1 MKKCLYLLFF
11 FTLIFL
17 YSCTTSIPYPP
28 EEAVS
33 NRDVTDGSIES
44 NISMITES
52 NVEQDISEEQSE
64 IENDLPDQSPYE
76 PSTHREITE
85 LDGKV
90 IATIYSSAFIQQ
102 CKEQRDNGL
111 LPLLSADEANEI
123 IADTIY
129 LFENCDVI
137 QIYTLT
143 GTKNTY
149 RGLPFYQSEEYFSCF
164 GILYDVP
171 SDISFDYRKDL
182 WNAILQRIEVLHAEF
197 YDGFDSG
204 SNFIFTS
211 AQPLKTEDWKTLKTP
226 LTNIYELGGSSQKH
240 RDILKQYSFGAFYF
254 DKNEQ
259 SIKYIPDLAVGDDS
273 LSIYLLSA
281 ETLPKQIGRNK
292 YDSDGNVVIIE
303 LYETETLSVI
313 ARLRFDEKENAD
325 QMKAFETGFQTLA
338 KSFCGGGNQE
348 QRTHYRAIIYL
359 NGFTLY
365 SDRDVAITFCP
376 DGDIDLF
383 NFYDD
388 HAITVPLFNM
398 QKGSSLT
405 ALAAELLTPYILEW
419 EEKQ

>member
-204 SNFIFTS
+204 SNFIF
-211 AQPLKTEDWKTLKTP
+211 
-226 LTNIYELGGSSQKH
+226 YERSTVENRGL
-240 RDILKQYSFGAFYF
+240 
-254 DKNEQ
+254 
-259 SIKYIPDLAVGDDS
+259 
-273 LSIYLLSA
+273 
-281 ETLPKQIGRNK
+281 
-292 YDSDGNVVIIE
+292 
-303 LYETETLSVI
+303 
-313 ARLRFDEKENAD
+313 ENA
-325 QMKAFETGFQTLA
+325 QNPAYQ
-338 KSFCGGGNQE
+338 
-348 QRTHYRAIIYL
+348 YL
-359 NGFTLY
+359 
-365 SDRDVAITFCP
+365 
-376 DGDIDLF
+376 
-383 NFYDD
+383 
-388 HAITVPLFNM
+388 
-398 QKGSSLT
+398 
-405 ALAAELLTPYILEW
+405 
-419 EEKQ
+419 